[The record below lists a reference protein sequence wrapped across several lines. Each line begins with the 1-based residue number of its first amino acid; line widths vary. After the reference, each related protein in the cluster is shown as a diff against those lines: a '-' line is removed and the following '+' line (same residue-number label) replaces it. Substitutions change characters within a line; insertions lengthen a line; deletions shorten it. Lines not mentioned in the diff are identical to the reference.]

1 MGKIEEGLE
10 VGSNSINIS
19 RVIGE
24 KQIFVV
30 LYFSSVLPAIKF
42 LK

>member
-10 VGSNSINIS
+10 VGSSSINIS

-24 KQIFVV
+24 KQIFV